1 MVINYRKLWA
11 VLGVACLSANLTAAP
26 ASSSSTSSSPSQ
38 MDSTDQNMMESGLMY
53 AGPKLGEDSAGISLG
68 ADYILW
74 QVVQEGLE
82 TFAGNYGSL
91 SGPAF
96 SLVQTFSPVQTQG
109 QTTFPKFNLLNGFK
123 VHGGV
128 NIAESGNIDLFLQYI
143 WLQRTTG
150 TNTGTGGSQSD
161 ALLGVGLLIPLITAS
176 TPTPF
181 TYSASFNTSYN
192 VLDFEMG
199 RLTSLCEN
207 SFTIRPFWGIR
218 GVWNTNTYNVAVNYD
233 IFQDGQEITQPY
245 NLNSYQNTS
254 GAGVRGGLN
263 LTWQLF
269 ANSEYFGGLKII
281 GLSALSGVYGRTYVD
296 TLFQGEFNLNPLTTE
311 ISAAFN
317 NRTSLNR
324 IIPVVDL
331 SIGLSWDMSFGG
343 ERDNDYNVEIH
354 ALWETQSWIGY
365 GRHVTSF
372 IAPRGPQNLTVQGFT
387 IGAQLMF

>member
-1 MVINYRKLWA
+1 MEINCRKLLT
-11 VLGVACLSANLTAAP
+11 VLGVACLSAKLFAAS
-26 ASSSSTSSSPSQ
+26 ASSNTSSSSSQ
-38 MDSTDQNMMESGLMY
+38 MNNTDQSMMASGLMY
-53 AGPKLGEDSAGISLG
+53 AGPKLGEDSTGISLG

-82 TFAGNYGSL
+82 TFAGNYASFI
-91 SGPAF
+91 PAY
-96 SLVQTFSPVQTQG
+96 SPVQTQG

-150 TNTGTGGSQSD
+150 TNTGTAGSQSEP
-161 ALLGVGLLIPLITAS
+161 LLAASLVNPISAFLPLA
-176 TPTPF
+176 PF
-181 TYSASFNTSYN
+181 SYSVSFNTSYN
-192 VLDFEMG
+192 VIDFEMG

-218 GVWNTNTYNVAVNYD
+218 GVWNTNTYNVTTNYYD
-233 IFQDGQEITQPY
+233 ITLSNGQEIELPY
-245 NLNSYQNTS
+245 TLNSYQNTS

-269 ANSEYFGGLKII
+269 ADSEYFGGLKII

-296 TLFQGEFNLNPLTTE
+296 TLFQGEFNLFPLTTE
-311 ISAAFN
+311 ISTAFN

>member
-1 MVINYRKLWA
+1 MEINCRKLLT
-11 VLGVACLSANLTAAP
+11 VLGVACLSAKLFAAS
-26 ASSSSTSSSPSQ
+26 ASSNTSSSSSQ
-38 MDSTDQNMMESGLMY
+38 MNNTDQSMMASGLMY
-53 AGPKLGEDSAGISLG
+53 AGPKLGEDSTGISLG

-96 SLVQTFSPVQTQG
+96 SPFQTFSPVQTQG

-161 ALLGVGLLIPLITAS
+161 ALLAVGLLNPNFFAS
-176 TPTPF
+176 GPTPF
-181 TYSASFNTSYN
+181 TYSVSFNTSYN

-218 GVWNTNTYNVAVNYD
+218 GVWNTNTYNVTVNYD
-233 IFQDGQEITQPY
+233 IFSDGQEITQPY

-296 TLFQGEFNLNPLTTE
+296 SLVQGAFIPYSPEILT
-311 ISAAFN
+311 AFN